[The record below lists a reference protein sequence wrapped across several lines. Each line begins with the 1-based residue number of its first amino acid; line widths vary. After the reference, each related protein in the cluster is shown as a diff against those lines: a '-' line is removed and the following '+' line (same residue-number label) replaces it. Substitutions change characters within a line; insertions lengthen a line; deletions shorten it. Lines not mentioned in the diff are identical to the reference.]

1 MESISLVQV
10 FVSVLFGVSSA
21 SKLSKLSSFRDT
33 LRQLRIFPLWA
44 KRAGAAIPLAE
55 LAVCVLLWF
64 PMTLRFGAALALLL
78 LCSFAWGAWRAK
90 GRMVIYQW
98 FGGLISEKFSM
109 ALYTRHFVLFL
120 LSVYLLVAPLSS
132 AWASASFGEIALAV
146 LSSVGILVIYA
157 LGLTLRQ
164 YHQLYQE

>member
-1 MESISLVQV
+1 MIQV

-21 SKLSKLSSFRDT
+21 AKLSKLSSFRDT
-33 LRQLRIFPLWA
+33 LRQLRIAPLWT

-64 PMTLRFGAALALLL
+64 PITLRIGAVLALLL
-78 LCSFAWGAWRAK
+78 LCAFAWGAWRAK
-90 GRMVIYQW
+90 GRMVIYPW
-98 FGGLISEKFSM
+98 FGGLISEKFGM
-109 ALYTRHFVLFL
+109 ALHIRHFVLFL
-120 LSVYLLVAPLSS
+120 LSVYLLVAPFPS
-132 AWASASFGEIALAV
+132 ARASASFGEIALMA
-146 LSSVGILVIYA
+146 LSSVGFLVIYA